1 MTTIWGVHNDQPQ
14 LDLVGNGFISI
25 GWDDLGDLSDLDDDR
40 EDAKG
45 RVARGRPDLK
55 PGAIPVTAGTL
66 LSFRHRMR
74 SGDIVIYPYK
84 PDSTINIGRIVGD
97 YYFAEGVSLHA
108 NRRPVTWLRTSVPR
122 TTFSQSA
129 RYEIGSAVTVF
140 QVKQHKQ
147 EFLDFLDGAP
157 SAAAT
162 FAVEAE
168 PEAAADEAADQ
179 PDPERIE
186 TYTRDFIIDT
196 LMSKLE
202 GVDFEHF
209 VAHLLGAM
217 GYRTEVTSPS
227 RDGGYDIIAS
237 HDPLLLEPPIIKVQC
252 KRTIS
257 SIGRPEVQQLTG
269 TLAPGGSEL
278 GLFVTLGSYSAD
290 AQHEE
295 RHRQNLRLINGRQL
309 VKLIFEHYDK
319 FSLDYKRLLPMRPVY
334 VVDTNMG

>member
-1 MTTIWGVHNDQPQ
+1 V
-14 LDLVGNGFISI
+14 
-25 GWDDLGDLSDLDDDR
+25 
-40 EDAKG
+40 E
-45 RVARGRPDLK
+45 
-55 PGAIPVTAGTL
+55 
-66 LSFRHRMR
+66 
-74 SGDIVIYPYK
+74 
-84 PDSTINIGRIVGD
+84 
-97 YYFAEGVSLHA
+97 
-108 NRRPVTWLRTSVPR
+108 WLRTSVPR

-147 EFLDFLDGAP
+147 EFLDFLAGART
-157 SAAAT
+157 AT
-162 FAVEAE
+162 APPPVEAE
-168 PEAAADEAADQ
+168 PEAAADEAAEQ
-179 PDPERIE
+179 PDAERIE
-186 TYTRDFIIDT
+186 TYTHDFVIDT
-196 LMSKLE
+196 LMQQLE

-252 KRTIS
+252 KRTTA

-269 TLAPGGSEL
+269 ALAAGGSEL

-309 VKLIFEHYDK
+309 VKLIFEYYDK
-319 FSLDYKRLLPMRPVY
+319 FSLEYKRLLPLRSVY
-334 VVDTNMG
+334 AIDRTPG

>member
-1 MTTIWGVHNDQPQ
+1 MTIWGVHNDQPQ
-14 LDLVGNGFISI
+14 LDLVGNRFVSI
-25 GWDDLGDLSDLDDDR
+25 GWDDLGDLTDLRDDR
-40 EDAKG
+40 EDAKL

-66 LSFRHRMR
+66 LSFRYRMR
-74 SGDIVIYPYK
+74 PGDIVIYPYK
-84 PDSTINIGRIVGD
+84 PDSTVNFGRITGD
-97 YYFAEGVSLHA
+97 YYFDAEAPLHK
-108 NRRPVTWLRTSVPR
+108 NRRPVDWLRTGVPR

-147 EFLDFLDGAP
+147 EFLDFLAGAP
-157 SAAAT
+157 TAT
-162 FAVEAE
+162 APPAVEAE

-179 PDPERIE
+179 PDAERIE
-186 TYTRDFIIDT
+186 TYTHDFVIDT
-196 LMSKLE
+196 LMKQLE

-252 KRTIS
+252 KRTTT

-269 TLAPGGSEL
+269 ALAAGGSEL

-290 AQHEE
+290 ARHEE

-309 VKLIFEHYDK
+309 VKLIFEYYDK
-319 FSLDYKRLLPMRPVY
+319 FSLEYKRLLPLRSVY
-334 VVDTNMG
+334 AIDRTPG

>member
-14 LDLVGNGFISI
+14 LDLVANGFVSI
-25 GWDDLGDLSDLDDDR
+25 GWDDLGDLTDLKDDR
-40 EDAKG
+40 EDAKE
-45 RVARGRPDLK
+45 RVARKRPYLK

-74 SGDIVIYPYK
+74 PGDLVIYPYK
-84 PDSTINIGRIVGD
+84 PDSTINIGRITGD
-97 YYFAEGVSLHA
+97 YYFAKDAPTHA
-108 NRRPVTWLRTSVPR
+108 NRRPVTWLRTSIPR

-147 EFLDFLDGAP
+147 EFLDFLDGATSATTP
-157 SAAAT
+157 SV
-162 FAVEAE
+162 VEAE

-186 TYTRDFIIDT
+186 TYTRDFIIET
-196 LMSKLE
+196 LMTKLE
-202 GVDFEHF
+202 GIGFEHF

-227 RDGGYDIIAS
+227 RDGGYDILAS
-237 HDPLLLEPPIIKVQC
+237 HDPLLLEPPIVKVQC
-252 KRTIS
+252 KRTTS

-269 TLAPGGSEL
+269 TLAAGGSEL

-319 FSLDYKRLLPMRPVY
+319 FSLEYKRLLPLRPVY
-334 VVDTNMG
+334 IVDSTLS

>member
-1 MTTIWGVHNDQPQ
+1 MTTIWGIHNDQPQ
-14 LDLVGNGFISI
+14 LDLVENGFVSI
-25 GWDDLGDLSDLDDDR
+25 GWDDLGDLSDLKDDR
-40 EDAKG
+40 DDAKA
-45 RVARGRPDLK
+45 RVARARPDLK

-74 SGDIVIYPYK
+74 PGDIVIYPYK
-84 PDSTINIGRIVGD
+84 PDSTLNIGRITGG
-97 YYFAEGVSLHA
+97 YYFEAGAPLHA
-108 NRRPVTWLRTSVPR
+108 NRRKVSWLRTGVPR

-147 EFLDFLDGAP
+147 EFLDFLDGTPPAEV
-157 SAAAT
+157 SST
-162 FAVEAE
+162 VEAE

-179 PDPERIE
+179 PDAERIE
-186 TYTRDFIIDT
+186 TYTHDFVIET
-196 LMSKLE
+196 LMTKLE

-209 VAHLLGAM
+209 VAHLLRAM

-227 RDGGYDIIAS
+227 RDGGYDILAS

-252 KRTIS
+252 KRTTS

-269 TLAPGGSEL
+269 TLAAGGSEL

-309 VKLIFEHYDK
+309 VKLIFEYYDK
-319 FSLDYKRLLPMRPVY
+319 FSLEYKRLLPLRSVY
-334 VVDTNMG
+334 AIDRTLG